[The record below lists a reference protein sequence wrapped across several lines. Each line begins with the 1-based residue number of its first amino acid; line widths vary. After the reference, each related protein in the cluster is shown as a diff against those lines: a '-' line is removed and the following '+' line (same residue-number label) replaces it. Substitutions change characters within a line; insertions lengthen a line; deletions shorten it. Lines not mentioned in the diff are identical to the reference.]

1 MEENMQSTSSAF
13 NRAAEGGTE
22 ATTGFSFFWMMVFA
36 IAIIDDG
43 DRRTKKR
50 KDKRDKA
57 HKPRP
62 APRPR

>member
-1 MEENMQSTSSAF
+1 MEENMQSTEPAF
-13 NRAAEGGTE
+13 NRAARGD
-22 ATTGFSFFWMMVFA
+22 TGFSIFWMLVFA

-62 APRPR
+62 TPRPR